1 MPKISVMKGLIVV
14 DVQQDF
20 CPGGS
25 LGTKDGD
32 KIIPVINKLMD
43 KFGFVLASKDWHPE
57 QTVHFEKWP
66 VHCVRGTSGAD
77 FHKALQSEKI
87 TEVALKGTGNS
98 DDGYNAF
105 EATNLDVHHQ
115 LRKKG
120 IDEVYVC
127 GIATE
132 YCVKATA
139 LAAQQAGFKTYLV
152 TDAISA
158 VEAKPGDAKDALQLM
173 EESGVRM
180 VKSDEI

>member
-1 MPKISVMKGLIVV
+1 MKGLIVV

-25 LGTKDGD
+25 LATGDGD

-57 QTVHFEKWP
+57 KTVHFEKWP
-66 VHCVRGTSGAD
+66 VHCVRGTTGAD

-105 EATNLDVHHQ
+105 EATNLDVNHQ
-115 LRKKG
+115 LHRKG

-139 LAAQQAGFKTYLV
+139 LAARQAGFKTFLV

-158 VEAKPGDAKDALQLM
+158 VEAKPGDAEEALNTM
-173 EESGVRM
+173 KENGIVM
-180 VKSDEI
+180 AKSDEI